1 MSKDYEVNLNLS
13 LKPSIRLRKVMV
25 FMHGLAL
32 VASLIN
38 AMALTFKMILF
49 SVICIHCWISV
60 KRLSRVNYHI
70 KYIEGLGWQLSEG
83 QDFVSIEILSSTVI
97 TTKVLFLHFK
107 YRSQSNLIK
116 PISKKTHVLSTNA

>member
-60 KRLSRVNYHI
+60 KRLSLINYHI
-70 KYIEGLGWQLSEG
+70 RYIEGLGWQLSEG
-83 QDFVSIEILSSTVI
+83 QDFVSIEILNSTVI

-107 YRSQSNLIK
+107 LVLKAILQNQVQKNTSNIK
-116 PISKKTHVLSTNA
+116 

>member
-1 MSKDYEVNLNLS
+1 
-13 LKPSIRLRKVMV
+13 
-25 FMHGLAL
+25 MHGLAL

-38 AMALTFKMILF
+38 AMALAFKMILF

-60 KRLSRVNYHI
+60 KRLSGINYHI

-116 PISKKTHVLSTNA
+116 PISKKTLLILSDALAEEDYRCLIVKLKMTVI